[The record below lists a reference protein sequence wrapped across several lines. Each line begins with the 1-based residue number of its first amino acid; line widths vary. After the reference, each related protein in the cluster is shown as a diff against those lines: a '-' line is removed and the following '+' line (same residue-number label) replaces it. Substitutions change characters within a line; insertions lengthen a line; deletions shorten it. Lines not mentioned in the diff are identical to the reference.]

1 MKCQLVNPNFKKD
14 YLANILAHRGV
25 QDIEAFLNPSKEYLQ
40 EPEFLDN
47 MSDGAQLLIDT
58 LRIGGNIFTIADC
71 DVDGATSFAI
81 IYQYLH
87 DICDEVHIDWEIHTG
102 KQHGLSDF
110 IDMIEDSDK
119 AYDLVLITDAGSNDY
134 EYIERLGNM
143 GTKCL
148 ILDHH
153 EADGPFSDN
162 AVIIN
167 NQLSSQYKNKD
178 LCGAGVTWQFCR
190 YLDKYLGV
198 DFAKK
203 YMDLAAFGIISDMM
217 SMLSLENRY
226 IVTEGLKELKNP
238 FMKAL
243 FEKQSYSMKDKLNPT
258 SVAFYMTP
266 LCNAMIRS
274 GTMPEKRR
282 MYEAFIN
289 GTELVPCNK
298 RGCKG
303 QMELLCIESA
313 RECTNAKA
321 KQGRILEQAE
331 ALLEMKII
339 NHDLLDNKILILRL
353 DEEDEFPSEVNG
365 LIAMRLAAKYKRPTL
380 VGRVNNEGVMKGS
393 IRNPSNSPIA
403 SLKDF
408 LLDSEMFEFVQ
419 GHANAA
425 GYALPSKKLTDFHNF
440 ANSALDA
447 VNFDEKYF
455 DVNFERFAVD
465 PDLSEI
471 IYALGSVEELWGQ
484 GNEVPKIHVTSINLN
499 RSDIKVMGAR
509 QDTLKFEKNGVSYIK
524 FFAKDMIEEI
534 NQMFAQTDSL
544 SIDIVG
550 EPSVNE
556 YMGYTN
562 PQIMINAYQI
572 SDSKY
577 SF

>member
-1 MKCQLVNPNFKKD
+1 MKCQLVNPNFKEN
-14 YLANILAHRGV
+14 YLTNILAQRGV
-25 QDIEAFLNPSKEYLQ
+25 TDIEAFLNPSSDYLQ
-40 EPEFLDN
+40 EPIFLDN
-47 MSDGAQLLIDT
+47 IEEGAQLLIDT
-58 LRIGGNIFTIADC
+58 LRKGGRIFTIADC

-81 IYQYLH
+81 IYQYMH
-87 DICDEVHIDWEIHTG
+87 DICDQVNLDWEIHTG

-110 IDMIEDSDK
+110 IKALEDSQK
-119 AYDLVLITDAGSNDY
+119 HYDLVLITDASSNDF
-134 EYIERLGNM
+134 EFIERLKEL

-162 AVIIN
+162 AIIIN
-167 NQLSSQYKNKD
+167 NQLSPDYENKD

-190 YLDKYLGV
+190 YLDNVLGV
-198 DFAKK
+198 DFAKN

-238 FMKAL
+238 FMKSL

-282 MYEAFIN
+282 MYEAFIH

-321 KQGRILEQAE
+321 KQGRILDQAE
-331 ALLEMKII
+331 ALLEMKIV
-339 NHDLLDNKILILRL
+339 NHNLLDNKILVLRL
-353 DEEDEFPSEVNG
+353 DDEDDFPSEVNG
-365 LIAMRLAAKYKRPTL
+365 LVAMRLAAKYKRPTL
-380 VGRVNNEGVMKGS
+380 VGRVNTEGVMKGS

-403 SLKDF
+403 SLRDF
-408 LLDSEMFEFVQ
+408 LLSSEMFEFVQ
-419 GHANAA
+419 GHGNAA
-425 GYALPSKKLTDFHNF
+425 GYALPSKKLSDFHAY
-440 ANSALDA
+440 ANEELSSI
-447 VNFDEKYF
+447 NFDEKYF

-465 PDLSEI
+465 SDLTSI
-471 IYALGSVEELWGQ
+471 IMELGACEDIWGQ
-484 GNEVPKIHVTSINLN
+484 GNEIPKIHVMSINLN
-499 RSDIKVMGAR
+499 RNDIKVMGAR
-509 QDTLKFEKNGVSYIK
+509 QDTLKFEKNGISYIK
-524 FFAKDMIEEI
+524 FFAKDMIEEVEKL
-534 NQMFAQTDSL
+534 FQTADSI

-550 EPSVNE
+550 EPSINE
-556 YMGYTN
+556 YMGYSN
-562 PQIMINAYQI
+562 PQIMINSYQI
-572 SDSKY
+572 ADSKY

>member
-1 MKCQLVNPNFKKD
+1 MKCQLVNPNFKQD
-14 YLANILAHRGV
+14 YLINILRHRGV
-25 QDIEAFLNPSKEYLQ
+25 EDVEAFLNPSAKYLQ
-40 EPEFLDN
+40 SPRDLENIYE
-47 MSDGAQLLIDT
+47 GAQLLIET
-58 LRIGGNIFTIADC
+58 LRMGGNIFSIADC

-87 DICDEVHIDWEIHTG
+87 DICDQVNLDWEIHTG

-110 IDMIEDSDK
+110 IDAIEDSEK
-119 AYDLVLITDAGSNDY
+119 SYDLVLITDASSNDY
-134 EYIERLGNM
+134 EYIERLALL

-153 EADGPFSDN
+153 EAEGPFSDN
-162 AVIIN
+162 AIIIN
-167 NQLSSQYKNKD
+167 NQLSPKYKNKD
-178 LCGAGVTWQFCR
+178 LCGAGITWQFCR
-190 YLDKYLGV
+190 YLDEILGV
-198 DFAKK
+198 NFAPK

-238 FMKAL
+238 FMRAL

-282 MYEAFIN
+282 MYEAFIH
-289 GTELVPCNK
+289 GTEMVPSGK

-303 QMELLCIESA
+303 QMELLCVESA

-321 KQGRILEQAE
+321 KQGRILDQAE
-331 ALLEMKII
+331 SLLEMKIM
-339 NHDLLDNKILILRL
+339 NHNLLDNKILILRL
-353 DEEDEFPSEVNG
+353 DDEDDFPSEVNG
-365 LIAMRLAAKYKRPTL
+365 LVAMRLAAKYKRPTL
-380 VGRVNNEGVMKGS
+380 VGRVNTEGVMKGS

-408 LLDSEMFEFVQ
+408 LLSSNMFEFVQ
-419 GHANAA
+419 GHGNAA

-440 ANSALDA
+440 ANAELSE

-455 DVNFERFAVD
+455 DVNLERFAVD
-465 PDLSEI
+465 PDLPTIVNELGGMEEI
-471 IYALGSVEELWGQ
+471 WGQ
-484 GNEVPKIHVTSINLN
+484 GNEVPKIHVKSINLT
-499 RSDIKVMGAR
+499 RADIKIMGAR
-509 QDTLKFEKNGVSYIK
+509 QDTLKFEKNGISYIK
-524 FFAKDMIEEI
+524 FFAKDMIAEI
-534 NQMFAQTDSL
+534 NEMLEQTSSL

-550 EPSVNE
+550 EPSINE

-562 PQIMINAYQI
+562 PQIMINSYQI
-572 SDSKY
+572 SDGRY
-577 SF
+577 GF

>member
-1 MKCQLVNPNFKKD
+1 
-14 YLANILAHRGV
+14 
-25 QDIEAFLNPSKEYLQ
+25 
-40 EPEFLDN
+40 
-47 MSDGAQLLIDT
+47 
-58 LRIGGNIFTIADC
+58 
-71 DVDGATSFAI
+71 
-81 IYQYLH
+81 
-87 DICDEVHIDWEIHTG
+87 
-102 KQHGLSDF
+102 
-110 IDMIEDSDK
+110 
-119 AYDLVLITDAGSNDY
+119 
-134 EYIERLGNM
+134 
-143 GTKCL
+143 
-148 ILDHH
+148 
-153 EADGPFSDN
+153 
-162 AVIIN
+162 
-167 NQLSSQYKNKD
+167 
-178 LCGAGVTWQFCR
+178 
-190 YLDKYLGV
+190 
-198 DFAKK
+198 
-203 YMDLAAFGIISDMM
+203 
-217 SMLSLENRY
+217 
-226 IVTEGLKELKNP
+226 
-238 FMKAL
+238 
-243 FEKQSYSMKDKLNPT
+243 
-258 SVAFYMTP
+258 
-266 LCNAMIRS
+266 
-274 GTMPEKRR
+274 
-282 MYEAFIN
+282 
-289 GTELVPCNK
+289 
-298 RGCKG
+298 
-303 QMELLCIESA
+303 
-313 RECTNAKA
+313 
-321 KQGRILEQAE
+321 
-331 ALLEMKII
+331 
-339 NHDLLDNKILILRL
+339 
-353 DEEDEFPSEVNG
+353 
-365 LIAMRLAAKYKRPTL
+365 MRLAAKYKRPTL

>member
-1 MKCQLVNPNFKKD
+1 MKCQLVNPNFKEN
-14 YLANILAHRGV
+14 YLTNILTHRGV
-25 QDIEAFLNPSKEYLQ
+25 TDIEAFLNPNEIYLQ
-40 EPEFLDN
+40 EPEYLDN
-47 MSDGAQLLIDT
+47 MAAGAQLLVET
-58 LRIGGNIFTIADC
+58 LKKGGNIFTIADC

-81 IYQYLH
+81 IYQYMH
-87 DICDEVHIDWEIHTG
+87 DICDQVNLDWEIHTG

-134 EYIERLGNM
+134 EYIERLAAM

-162 AVIIN
+162 AIIIN
-167 NQLSSQYKNKD
+167 NQLSPRYKNKD

-198 DFAKK
+198 AFANN

-217 SMLSLENRY
+217 SMLSLENRF
-226 IVTEGLKELKNP
+226 IVTEGLKKLNNP
-238 FMKAL
+238 FMKSL
-243 FEKQSYSMKDKLNPT
+243 FEKQSFSMKDKLNPT

-282 MYEAFIN
+282 MYEAFIH

-321 KQGRILEQAE
+321 KQGRILDQAE
-331 ALLEMKII
+331 SLLEMKIV
-339 NHDLLDNKILILRL
+339 NHNLLDNKILVLRL
-353 DEEDEFPSEVNG
+353 DDEDDFPSEVNG
-365 LIAMRLAAKYKRPTL
+365 LVAMRLAAKYKRPTL
-380 VGRVNNEGVMKGS
+380 VGRVNDEGVMKGS
-393 IRNPSNSPIA
+393 IRNPSNSPVV

-408 LLDSEMFEFVQ
+408 LLDSGMFEFVQ

-440 ANSALDA
+440 ANNALETI
-447 VNFDEKYF
+447 NFDEKYF
-455 DVNFERFAVD
+455 EVNFERFAVD
-465 PDLSEI
+465 SDLPTIVNE
-471 IYALGSVEELWGQ
+471 LGACEELWGQ
-484 GNEVPKIHVTSINLN
+484 GNEVPKIHVTSINLT
-499 RSDIKVMGAR
+499 RGDVRVMGAR
-509 QDTLKFEKNGVSYIK
+509 QDTLKFEKNGISYIK
-524 FFAKDMIEEI
+524 FFAKEMIEEI
-534 NQMFAQTDSL
+534 NNLFKTTDAIC
-544 SIDIVG
+544 IDVVG
-550 EPSVNE
+550 EPSINE

-562 PQIMINAYQI
+562 PQIMINAYQV

>member
-1 MKCQLVNPNFKKD
+1 
-14 YLANILAHRGV
+14 
-25 QDIEAFLNPSKEYLQ
+25 
-40 EPEFLDN
+40 
-47 MSDGAQLLIDT
+47 
-58 LRIGGNIFTIADC
+58 
-71 DVDGATSFAI
+71 
-81 IYQYLH
+81 
-87 DICDEVHIDWEIHTG
+87 
-102 KQHGLSDF
+102 
-110 IDMIEDSDK
+110 
-119 AYDLVLITDAGSNDY
+119 
-134 EYIERLGNM
+134 
-143 GTKCL
+143 
-148 ILDHH
+148 
-153 EADGPFSDN
+153 
-162 AVIIN
+162 
-167 NQLSSQYKNKD
+167 
-178 LCGAGVTWQFCR
+178 
-190 YLDKYLGV
+190 
-198 DFAKK
+198 
-203 YMDLAAFGIISDMM
+203 
-217 SMLSLENRY
+217 
-226 IVTEGLKELKNP
+226 
-238 FMKAL
+238 
-243 FEKQSYSMKDKLNPT
+243 
-258 SVAFYMTP
+258 
-266 LCNAMIRS
+266 
-274 GTMPEKRR
+274 
-282 MYEAFIN
+282 
-289 GTELVPCNK
+289 
-298 RGCKG
+298 
-303 QMELLCIESA
+303 
-313 RECTNAKA
+313 
-321 KQGRILEQAE
+321 
-331 ALLEMKII
+331 
-339 NHDLLDNKILILRL
+339 
-353 DEEDEFPSEVNG
+353 
-365 LIAMRLAAKYKRPTL
+365 MRLAAKYKRPTL

-440 ANSALDA
+440 ANNALDA

>member
-14 YLANILAHRGV
+14 YLVNILTHRGV
-25 QDIEAFLNPSKEYLQ
+25 TDIEAFLNPTDLYLQ
-40 EPEFLDN
+40 EPEYLDN
-47 MSDGAQLLIDT
+47 MAAGAQLLVET
-58 LRIGGNIFTIADC
+58 LKIGGNIFTIADC

-87 DICDEVHIDWEIHTG
+87 DICDQVNLDWEIHTG

-110 IDMIEDSDK
+110 IEMIEDSDK

-134 EYIERLGNM
+134 EYIERLGKM

-162 AVIIN
+162 AIIIN
-167 NQLSSQYKNKD
+167 NQLSPRYKNKD

-198 DFAKK
+198 TFANN

-217 SMLSLENRY
+217 SMLSLENRF
-226 IVTEGLKELKNP
+226 IVTEGLKDIKNP

-243 FEKQSYSMKDKLNPT
+243 FDKQSYSMNGKLNPT
-258 SVAFYMTP
+258 TVAFYMTP

-282 MYEAFIN
+282 MYEAFIH

-321 KQGRILEQAE
+321 KQGRILDQAE
-331 ALLEMKII
+331 SLLEMKIV
-339 NHDLLDNKILILRL
+339 NHNLLDNKILVLRL
-353 DEEDEFPSEVNG
+353 DDEDDFPSEVNG
-365 LIAMRLAAKYKRPTL
+365 LVAMRLAAKYKRPTL

-393 IRNPSNSPIA
+393 IRNPSNSPIV

-408 LLDSEMFEFVQ
+408 LLDSNMFEFVQ

-425 GYALPSKKLTDFHNF
+425 GYALPSKSLTNFHNF
-440 ANSALDA
+440 ANDALSEI
-447 VNFDEKYF
+447 NFDEKYF
-455 DVNFERFAVD
+455 DVNFERYAVD
-465 PDLSEI
+465 PDLKDI
-471 IYALGSVEELWGQ
+471 INDIGSVEELWGQ
-484 GNEVPKIHVTSINLN
+484 GNEVTKIHVKSINLT
-499 RSDIKVMGAR
+499 RSDIRVMGAR
-509 QDTLKFEKNGVSYIK
+509 QDTLKFEKNGVSFIK

-534 NQMFAQTDSL
+534 NNIFETTDAI
-544 SIDIVG
+544 SIDVVG
-550 EPSVNE
+550 EPSINE
-556 YMGYTN
+556 YMGYRN
-562 PQIMINAYQI
+562 PQIMINSYQI